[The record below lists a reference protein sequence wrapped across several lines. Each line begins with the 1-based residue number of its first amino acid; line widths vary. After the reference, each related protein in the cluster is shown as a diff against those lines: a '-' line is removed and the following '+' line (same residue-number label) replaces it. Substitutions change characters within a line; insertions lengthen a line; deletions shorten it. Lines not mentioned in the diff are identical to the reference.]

1 MTISKTNCVETS
13 LNRSKGDNGPDK
25 WMPPNEEYHCQYV
38 TDWEAIKRRW
48 GLDMSVQEAV
58 AAETINGSCP

>member
-13 LNRSKGDNGPDK
+13 LNRSKGDNRPDK

-38 TDWEAIKRRW
+38 TDWEAIKR
-48 GLDMSVQEAV
+48 
-58 AAETINGSCP
+58 